1 MADAALS
8 RAPQRWLGGLDRWR
22 PETVLGVAVLLGFVV
37 AGVLSPLPYDPTSPD
52 VGAILQPPSDAHWF
66 GTDASGFD
74 VFSRTIE
81 APSRDLPL
89 AIAGT
94 LLSLLIGVPLGL
106 LASGK
111 TRLAGLLMRGLD
123 VFQAFPLVIIA
134 IAIVTL
140 TGNHIQN
147 VVYAIAV
154 INVPRFMRLIRG
166 EALALR
172 ESRFIEAAVA
182 MGCSPLRIM
191 FRHLLPNVREVILV
205 QASLAAAYALI
216 VIASLNFLGVGV
228 SPPDPTWGSMIQSG
242 AQNIAAGQWWVSV
255 FPSIGLFV
263 AVLCFNAIANG
274 LQIDQRIR
282 G

>member
-1 MADAALS
+1 MVEAVLLPKRRVWTIDF
-8 RAPQRWLGGLDRWR
+8 DRWR
-22 PETVLGVAVLLGFVV
+22 PGAVVGCLILLGFVV
-37 AGVLSPLPYDPTSPD
+37 AGYLAPLPYDPTMPD
-52 VGAILQPPSDAHWF
+52 VSAILQPPSAAHWF

-74 VFSRTIE
+74 VFSRTIQ

-89 AIAGT
+89 AISGT

-111 TRLAGLLMRGLD
+111 TRLAELLMRGLD

-134 IAIVTL
+134 VAIVTL

-182 MGCSPLRIM
+182 MGCSPMRLM

-274 LQIDQRIR
+274 LQIEQRVR

>member
-1 MADAALS
+1 MASAAILKGRRM
-8 RAPQRWLGGLDRWR
+8 RAGGAQGWR
-22 PETVLGVAVLLGFVV
+22 PGVV
-37 AGVLSPLPYDPTSPD
+37 AGLLIIVALIVAGYVAPLPYDPTAPD
-52 VGAILQPPSDAHWF
+52 VTAILQPPSADHWF

-81 APSRDLPL
+81 APRRDLPL
-89 AIAGT
+89 AIGGM

-106 LASGK
+106 LAGGK
-111 TRLAGLLMRGLD
+111 TRLAEFLMRGLD

-172 ESRFIEAAVA
+172 ESRFMEAAVA
-182 MGCSPLRIM
+182 TGCSPVRIM
-191 FRHLLPNVREVILV
+191 FRHLLPNV
-205 QASLAAAYALI
+205 
-216 VIASLNFLGVGV
+216 LGIGV

-255 FPSIGLFV
+255 FPSIGLFI
-263 AVLCFNAIANG
+263 AVLSFNAIANG
-274 LQIDQRIR
+274 LQLEHRPR

>member
-1 MADAALS
+1 MASAAILKGRRM
-8 RAPQRWLGGLDRWR
+8 RAGGAQGWR
-22 PETVLGVAVLLGFVV
+22 PGVV
-37 AGVLSPLPYDPTSPD
+37 AGLLIIVALIVAGYVAPLPYDPTAPD
-52 VGAILQPPSDAHWF
+52 VTAILQPPSADHWF

-81 APSRDLPL
+81 APRRDLPL
-89 AIAGT
+89 AIGGM

-106 LASGK
+106 LAGGK
-111 TRLAGLLMRGLD
+111 TRLAEFLMRGLD

-172 ESRFIEAAVA
+172 AT
-182 MGCSPLRIM
+182 GCSPVRIM
-191 FRHLLPNVREVILV
+191 FRHLLPNVREVVLV

-216 VIASLNFLGVGV
+216 VIASLNFLGIGV

-255 FPSIGLFV
+255 FPSIGLFI
-263 AVLCFNAIANG
+263 AVLSFNAIANG
-274 LQIDQRIR
+274 LQLEHRPR